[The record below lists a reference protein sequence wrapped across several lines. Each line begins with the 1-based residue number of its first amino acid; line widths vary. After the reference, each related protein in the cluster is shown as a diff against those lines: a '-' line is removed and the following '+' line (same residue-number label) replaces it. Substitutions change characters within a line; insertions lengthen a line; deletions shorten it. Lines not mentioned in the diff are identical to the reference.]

1 MTATDQVCSP
11 TGTGSLM
18 PAHRRHHHHRRA
30 LSVLLGAVC
39 AVLCLTTAAQ
49 AAPEPHLTVSLTHD
63 PATFQRGDRDADVF
77 VTVTNSGD
85 APTGGPVSATLDIP
99 AGLRLRYR
107 ASFEVNDVLPV
118 SCTSVGSVN
127 AGAPFT
133 CTTQNTLAPGETQTV
148 VKASFNVAADA
159 PDQVT
164 TSVTASAAGASDVTA
179 EDQIPVIDR
188 RPFDLTSFTARSLDS
203 VGDDD
208 PVAGGHPYEAT
219 TSFSFPTWR
228 AYDQATVGGPNSP
241 PVEQM
246 RYIWVELPPGF
257 VGAASA
263 AARCPLAVIGA
274 PLFFPPC
281 PAASQVGSVVLTN
294 FSGALSPSPMYNVP
308 PEKGYPAEFAFK
320 FSGTQ
325 VIASY
330 PQVRS
335 RGGGYGLNITVP
347 KASHADIAGVSVT
360 LWGVPSQ
367 HPGTGPFGSGP
378 PTGGAPIPFLSNQ
391 SNCLDAQP
399 TTKIYVDSWQHPAKL
414 QSDGT
419 PDLSDPNWKSRSAPA
434 PVITGCDAPA
444 LADQFKPTISAG
456 PTSTD
461 AGGSTAADTPT
472 GYHVDLAFPQSNDP
486 TDPDTVFDPSV
497 PQAPQLKDAT
507 VTLPAGVAVSP
518 SAADG
523 LGGCSDVPGDDRVN
537 LDSISPVS
545 CPESSKIGSVVA
557 TSPLLAS
564 HDPDTDAVTGAEP
577 LEGDV
582 FLIKPHP
589 GDLDPT
595 GDRDGRFRMLIQIDD
610 PLLGLNAKLP
620 GIVTA
625 DKVTGWLT
633 ARFTDNPQ
641 LPVKHLSLTFKAGD
655 RAPLVNPT
663 TCGAARTSGVF
674 TPWSRGGTRSDGVV
688 VPGTPDATSDSS
700 FDVSW
705 DGKGAGCPSALPFGP
720 SMTAGTA
727 SSLAGASS
735 PFTFDVTREDRTDV
749 FKNVNVTLPGGLLA
763 TVKDVPLCADADA
776 NAGSCP
782 VASRVGSA
790 TVAAGSG
797 ASPFYLRDQP
807 VSLTGPYKGAPYGL
821 AIAVHAVA
829 GPFDLG
835 TVVVRQALNIDP
847 DDAHVTVVSDPLP
860 TMRDGVPLRVRR
872 INVVV
877 DRPGFMRSPTSCAA
891 KAIGASIGSLNGTT
905 VNLNS
910 SFAVDG
916 CSKLPFAPK
925 LAMRL
930 TGSKETKV
938 GGHPGI
944 EATVT
949 QRPGEA
955 AIKSAE
961 VTLPLSLA
969 LDPDHA
975 ASENLCEY
983 TDGLADRCPEKS
995 VIGTATAV
1003 SPLLK
1008 APLTGKV
1015 FFVKGVRFDPKSG
1028 RQIRTLPTLLLELR
1042 GEVSLNLRATSSVP
1056 DNKHLVSTFSMIP
1069 DAPISSFALK
1079 LDSGKNGI
1087 LVVTDGANVCAETE
1101 KPFLSAVAQN
1111 GKRVDRAM
1119 SLTPDCPLAVAS
1131 KTFTAKSARVKV
1143 TGIGAGT
1150 VTISGAGLKT
1160 TKRTITAA
1168 TSATVTAPLTA
1179 KGRQLRRAKRDIRI
1193 KVSYRPKGAKK
1204 AKVAYSTAARTAKK
1218 ARAKARA

>member
-1 MTATDQVCSP
+1 MTATDQVRRS
-11 TGTGSLM
+11 TTTGSLM
-18 PAHRRHHHHRRA
+18 PAPRTHRHNRYRT
-30 LSVLLGAVC
+30 LVVLFGAVC
-39 AVLCLTTAAQ
+39 AVLCLASAAH
-49 AAPEPHLTVSLTHD
+49 AAGPGLSVSLTHD
-63 PATFQRGDRDADVF
+63 PTTFHRGDRDADVI
-77 VTVTNSGD
+77 VEVTNTGD
-85 APTGGPVSATLDIP
+85 APVDLPISATVVLP
-99 AGLRLRYR
+99 AGLQLR
-107 ASFEVNDVLPV
+107 AFQDLGFAGVACP
-118 SCTSVGSVN
+118 SVQSVN
-127 AGAPFT
+127 AGAPLI
-133 CTTQNTLAPGETQTV
+133 CTNPAGSAPALAPGR
-148 VKASFNVAADA
+148 SRRLVAASLIVAGDA
-159 PDQVT
+159 AGQLT
-164 TSVTASAAGASDVTA
+164 TSVTVSAAGASDVTA
-179 EDQIPVIDR
+179 EDHIPVLER
-188 RPFDLTSFTARSLDS
+188 LVFGPFDFSARSLDAG
-203 VGDDD
+203 GDDYT
-208 PVAGGHPYEAT
+208 VAGGHPYEAT
-219 TSFSFPTWR
+219 TSFHFPTFR
-228 AYDQATVGGPNSP
+228 GDEGGVFPGGDI
-241 PVEQM
+241 PVENV
-246 RYIWVELPPGF
+246 RNIWVQLPPGF

-263 AARCPLAVIGA
+263 APRCPLSELAKGS
-274 PLFFPPC
+274 PQC
-281 PAASQVGSVVLTN
+281 PAGSQVGTLTLYKPGLAAKQVL
-294 FSGALSPSPMYNVP
+294 YNMV

-320 FSGTQ
+320 FATDA
-325 VIASY
+325 VVSY
-330 PQVRS
+330 PQLRP
-335 RGGGYGLNITVP
+335 RGEGYGLNFTVP
-347 KASHADIAGVSVT
+347 GASRYLITGVSAT

-367 HPGTGPFGSGP
+367 HPGTGPFGFGP
-378 PTGGAPIPFLSNQ
+378 PTGGPPIPFLSNQ
-391 SNCLDAQP
+391 SDCLDAQP
-399 TTKIYVDSWQHPAKL
+399 TAKIYVDSWEHPARKR
-414 QSDGT
+414 SDGT
-419 PDLSDPNWKSRSAPA
+419 PDLTDPNWKSSSTPAPA
-434 PVITGCDAPA
+434 ITGCNAPA
-444 LADQFKPTISAG
+444 LADQFKPTIDAG
-456 PTSTD
+456 PSSAD
-461 AGGSTAADTPT
+461 AGGSSAADTPS
-472 GYHVDLAFPQSNDP
+472 GYQVDLSFPQSNDS

-523 LGGCSDVPGDDRVN
+523 LDGCSDVPGNDQVN
-537 LDSISPVS
+537 LESINPVT
-545 CPESSKIGSVVA
+545 CPDASRIGSVVA

-564 HDPDTDAVTGAEP
+564 HDSETDAVTGAES
-577 LEGDV
+577 LAGDV

-589 GDLDPT
+589 GDLDPS
-595 GDRDGRFRMLIQIDD
+595 GDRGGRFRLLIQ
-610 PLLGLNAKLP
+610 LNSERYGLNVKLP

-625 DKVTGWLT
+625 DKMTGRLV

-641 LPVKHLSLTFKAGD
+641 LPVKYLSLTFKAGD

-663 TCGAARTSGVF
+663 SCGAATTTGVF

-688 VPGTPDATSDSS
+688 VPGTPDRTDSSS

-705 DGKGAGCPSALPFGP
+705 DGKGASCPAALPFGP
-720 SMTAGTA
+720 AMTAGTA
-727 SSLAGASS
+727 SDLAGWSS

-749 FKNVNVTLPGGLLA
+749 FKNVSVTLPGGLLA
-763 TVKDVPLCADADA
+763 AVKDVPLCADADA

-797 ASPFYLRDQP
+797 ASPFYVRDQP

-860 TMRDGVPLRVRR
+860 TIRDGVPLRVRR

-877 DRPGFMRSPTSCAA
+877 DRPGFMRSPTSCAS
-891 KAIGASIGSLNGTT
+891 KAIGAAVGSLNGTT
-905 VNLNS
+905 VNLS
-910 SFAVDG
+910 APFAVDG
-916 CSKLPFAPK
+916 CAKLPFAPK
-925 LAMRL
+925 LAMKL

-944 EATVT
+944 EALVT

-955 AIKSAE
+955 ALKSAE

-983 TDGLADRCPEKS
+983 TDGLADRCPQKS
-995 VIGTATAV
+995 VIGTATAI

-1008 APLTGKV
+1008 TPLSGKV
-1015 FFVKGVRFDPKSG
+1015 FFVKGVRTDPKSG

-1042 GEVSLNLRATSSVP
+1042 GEVSLNLRASSSVP

-1069 DAPISSFALK
+1069 DAPISSFQLK

-1087 LVVTDGANVCAETE
+1087 LVVTDGANVCADTE

-1111 GKRVDRAM
+1111 GKRVDSAM

-1131 KTFTAKSARVKV
+1131 KTFTTTSARVKV

-1150 VTISGAGLKT
+1150 ITVSGSGLKT
-1160 TKRTITAA
+1160 TRRTIKAT
-1168 TSATVTAPLTA
+1168 TSATVTAKLTA
-1179 KGRQLRRAKRDIRI
+1179 KGRQLRRAKRDIRV

-1204 AKVAYSTAARTAKK
+1204 AKVTYSTAARTAHKS
-1218 ARAKARA
+1218 AKAKTRA

>member
-1 MTATDQVCSP
+1 MTTPDQVRRS
-11 TGTGSLM
+11 TGTGPLM
-18 PAHRRHHHHRRA
+18 LTPRTHPHPRRRA
-30 LSVLLGAVC
+30 LLVLLGAVV
-39 AVLCLTTAAQ
+39 AVLCLAPAAH
-49 AAPEPHLTVSLTHD
+49 AAGPELTVSITHD
-63 PATFQRGDRDADVF
+63 LPNISGQLDYPNFQRGDLDAAVV

-85 APTGGPVSATLDIP
+85 APTGGPVSAAITLP
-99 AGLRLRYR
+99 AGLQLRY
-107 ASFEVNDVLPV
+107 SEGEGCPTVQ
-118 SCTSVGSVN
+118 SVN
-127 AGAPFT
+127 AGTPFT
-133 CTTQNTLAPGETQTV
+133 CTTTFPLAPGNSRTW
-148 VKASFNVAADA
+148 KASLIVANDA
-159 PDQVT
+159 ASELTP
-164 TSVTASAAGASDVTA
+164 SVTASATGVSDVTV
-179 EDQIPVIDR
+179 EDHISVVDRPPFGPVD
-188 RPFDLTSFTARSLDS
+188 FVARSLDAA
-203 VGDDD
+203 GDDD
-208 PVAGGHPYEAT
+208 TVAGGHPYEAT
-219 TSFSFPTWR
+219 TSFAFPAWR
-228 AYDQATVGGPNSP
+228 GTIGNAVIPDSTI
-241 PVEQM
+241 PVEDVHN
-246 RYIWVELPPGF
+246 IWVELPPGF

-263 AARCPLAVIGA
+263 APRCPLALIQDPA
-274 PLFFPPC
+274 AFFTSC
-281 PAASQVGSVVLTN
+281 PAASRVGTVVFLGGSSPLTSYM
-294 FSGALSPSPMYNVP
+294 FNVV

-320 FSGTQ
+320 IFGNGAVTN
-325 VIASY
+325 Y
-330 PQVRS
+330 PQLRA
-335 RGGGYGLNITVP
+335 RGGGYGLNFTVP
-347 KASHADIAGVSVT
+347 GASRFSIHSVSVT

-367 HPGTGPFGSGP
+367 RNGVGGP
-378 PTGGAPIPFLSNQ
+378 PIPFLSNQ
-391 SNCLDAQP
+391 SDCLDAQP
-399 TTKIYVDSWQHPAKL
+399 TSKIFVDSWQHPAKMR
-414 QSDGT
+414 SDGT
-419 PDLSDPNWKSRSAPA
+419 PDLSDPNWKSSPAPA
-434 PVITGCDAPA
+434 PPITGCDNPL
-444 LADQFKPTISAG
+444 LADQFKPSISAG

-461 AGGSTAADTPT
+461 AGGSTAADTPS
-472 GYHVDLAFPQSNDP
+472 GYRVDLAFPQSNDP

-507 VTLPAGVAVSP
+507 VTLPAGTAISP

-523 LGGCSDVPGDDRVN
+523 LGGCSDVAGDDQVR

-557 TSPLLAS
+557 TSPLLAAR
-564 HDPDTDAVTGAEP
+564 DPESDAVTGAEP
-577 LEGDV
+577 LDGDV
-582 FLIKPHP
+582 FIIKPHP
-589 GDLDPT
+589 GDLDPS
-595 GDRDGRFRMLIQIDD
+595 GDRDGRFRLLIQVDN
-610 PLLGLNAKLP
+610 PRLGLNIKLP
-620 GIVTA
+620 GLVTA
-625 DKVTGWLT
+625 DKATGRLV

-655 RAPLVNPT
+655 RAPLVNPVS
-663 TCGAARTSGVF
+663 CGAARTTGVF

-688 VPGTPDATSDSS
+688 VPGTPDATADAS

-705 DGKGAGCPSALPFGP
+705 DGKGAACPGVLPFGP
-720 SMTAGTA
+720 AITAGTA
-727 SSLAGASS
+727 SNLAGGSS

-763 TVKDVPLCADADA
+763 AVKDVPLCVDADA

-782 VASRVGSA
+782 VDSRVGSA
-790 TVAAGSG
+790 TVAAGAG
-797 ASPFYLRDQP
+797 GSPFYLRDQP
-807 VSLTGPYKGAPYGL
+807 VALTGPYKGAPYGL

-860 TMRDGVPLRVRR
+860 TIRDGVPLRVRR
-872 INVVV
+872 INVTV

-891 KAIGASIGSLNGTT
+891 KAIGASLGSLGGQT
-905 VNLNS
+905 VSLS
-910 SFAVDG
+910 SPFAVDG
-916 CSKLPFAPK
+916 CAKLPFAPK
-925 LAMRL
+925 LAMKL

-938 GGHPGI
+938 GGHPGV
-944 EATVT
+944 EALVT

-955 AIKSAE
+955 APRSVE

-983 TDGLADRCPEKS
+983 TDGLADRCPQKS
-995 VIGTATAV
+995 VIGTATAI

-1015 FFVKGVRFDPKSG
+1015 FFVKGVRTDPKSG

-1042 GEVSLNLRATSSVP
+1042 GEVSLNLRASSSVP

-1087 LVVTDGANVCAETE
+1087 LVVTDGANVCAEAE

-1119 SLTPDCPLAVAS
+1119 SLTPECPLAVVS
-1131 KTFTAKSARVKV
+1131 KTFTKTSARVKV

-1150 VTISGAGLKT
+1150 VTVSGAGLKT

-1168 TSATVTAPLTA
+1168 TSATVTTKLTA

-1193 KVSYRPKGAKK
+1193 KVSYLPKGAKK
-1204 AKVAYSTAARTAKK
+1204 AKVTYSTAARTAKK

>member
-1 MTATDQVCSP
+1 MTTTDHVRSS
-11 TGTGSLM
+11 TGTGSPM
-18 PAHRRHHHHRRA
+18 PAHRRHHHRA
-30 LSVLLGAVC
+30 LLVLLSAMC
-39 AVLCLTTAAQ
+39 AVLCLASAAQ
-49 AAPEPHLTVSLTHD
+49 AAGPQLTVSVTHN
-63 PATFQRGDRDADVF
+63 PTPYQRGDLADDFAVM
-77 VTVTNSGD
+77 VTNSGD
-85 APTGGPVSATLDIP
+85 APTGGPVSAALTIPPGLAVQKIFVQGTDHCTTL
-99 AGLRLRYR
+99 
-107 ASFEVNDVLPV
+107 ASV
-118 SCTSVGSVN
+118 T
-127 AGAPFT
+127 AGAPLT
-133 CTTQNTLAPGETQTV
+133 CTTQDPLGPGDSRTIIVGKLAT
-148 VKASFNVAADA
+148 SADA
-159 PDQVT
+159 AGDEIA
-164 TSVTASAAGASDVTA
+164 SVTASAAGAADVTV
-179 EDQIPVIDR
+179 EHHIPVIDR
-188 RPFDLTSFTARSLDS
+188 RPFAPLGFSARSLDAG
-203 VGDDD
+203 GDDYT
-208 PVAGGHPYEAT
+208 VAGGHPFEANS
-219 TSFSFPTWR
+219 SFSFATW
-228 AYDQATVGGPNSP
+228 AGDIANFLPGDGVPY
-241 PVEQM
+241 PVEEV
-246 RYIWVELPPGF
+246 RNIWVELPPGF

-263 AARCPLAVIGA
+263 APRCSLSQMSNVA
-274 PLFFPPC
+274 LQC
-281 PAASQVGSVVLTN
+281 SPASRVGVLTLT
-294 FSGALSPSPMYNVP
+294 FSGGAVPYDLYNMV

-320 FSGTQ
+320 ALNNAIVT
-325 VIASY
+325 Y
-330 PQVRS
+330 PQLRP

-347 KASHADIAGVSVT
+347 GASRFKIRGVSAT

-367 HPGTGPFGSGP
+367 RNGAGGP
-378 PTGGAPIPFLSNQ
+378 AIPFLSNQ
-391 SNCLDAQP
+391 SDCLDPQP
-399 TTKIYVDSWQHPAKL
+399 VSKIYVDSWEHPARMR
-414 QSDGT
+414 SDGT
-419 PDLSDPNWKSRSAPA
+419 PDLSDPNWKSSSAPA
-434 PVITGCDAPA
+434 PAITGCDNPA
-444 LADQFKPTISAG
+444 LADQFKPSISAG
-456 PTSTD
+456 PTPDT
-461 AGGSTAADTPT
+461 GSTAADAPS
-472 GYHVDLAFPQSNDP
+472 GYRVDLSFPQSNDP

-523 LGGCSDVPGDDRVN
+523 LDGCSDVPDNDQVN
-537 LDSISPVS
+537 LDSIDPVT
-545 CPESSKIGSVVA
+545 CPDGSKIGSVVG

-564 HDPDTDAVTGAEP
+564 YDPDTDAMTGALP
-577 LEGDV
+577 LDGDV
-582 FLIKPHP
+582 YLVKPHP
-589 GDLDPT
+589 GDLSAS
-595 GDRDGRFRMLIQIDD
+595 GDQDGKFRILIQLENDLRGI
-610 PLLGLNAKLP
+610 NVKLP

-625 DKVTGWLT
+625 DKATGRLT
-633 ARFTDNPQ
+633 ARFTNNPQ
-641 LPVKHLSLTFKAGD
+641 LPVKRLSLTFKSGD
-655 RAPLVNPT
+655 RAPLVNPVS
-663 TCGAARTSGVF
+663 CGAATTSGVF

-688 VPGTPDATSDSS
+688 VAGTPDATSSSS

-705 DGKGAGCPSALPFGP
+705 DGKGAGCPAALPFGP
-720 SMTAGTA
+720 AMTAGTA
-727 SSLAGASS
+727 SGLAGASS
-735 PFTFDVTREDRTDV
+735 PLTFDVTRQDRTDV

-763 TVKDVPLCADADA
+763 RVKDVPLCSDADADT
-776 NAGSCP
+776 GSCP
-782 VASRVGSA
+782 VGSRVGSA

-797 ASPFYLRDQP
+797 GSPFYLRNQP

-860 TMRDGVPLRVRR
+860 TVRDGVPLRVRR

-877 DRPGFMRSPTSCAA
+877 DRPGFMRSPTSCAS
-891 KAIGASIGSLNGTT
+891 KAIGASVGSLGGQT
-905 VNLNS
+905 VNLS
-910 SFAVDG
+910 SPFAVDG
-916 CSKLPFAPK
+916 CSRLPFAPK

-944 EATVT
+944 EALVT

-983 TDGLADRCPEKS
+983 TDGLADRCPQKS
-995 VIGTATAV
+995 VIGTATAI

-1015 FFVKGVRFDPKSG
+1015 FFVKGVRTDPKSG

-1042 GEVSLNLRATSSVP
+1042 GEVSLNLRASSSVP

-1087 LVVTDGANVCAETE
+1087 LVVTDGANVCTDTE

-1111 GKRVDRAM
+1111 GKRVDSAM

-1131 KTFTAKSARVKV
+1131 KTFTTKSARVKV

-1160 TKRTITAA
+1160 TRRTITAA
-1168 TSATVTAPLTA
+1168 TSATITAKLTA

-1193 KVSYRPKGAKK
+1193 KVSYRPRGAEK
-1204 AKVAYSTAARTAKK
+1204 AKVTYSTTARTAKK
-1218 ARAKARA
+1218 VRA

>member
-1 MTATDQVCSP
+1 MTTIDPIRSSTT
-11 TGTGSLM
+11 TGWPM
-18 PAHRRHHHHRRA
+18 PAHRTHHRT
-30 LSVLLGAVC
+30 LLVLLGALC
-39 AVLCLTTAAQ
+39 AVLCLASAAQ
-49 AAPEPHLTVSLTHD
+49 AAGPQLTVSLTHL
-63 PATFQRGDRDADVF
+63 PTTYQRGDVDAEF
-77 VTVTNSGD
+77 TVTVANSGD
-85 APTGGPVSATLDIP
+85 APTSGPVSASLALP
-99 AGLRLRYR
+99 AGLQL
-107 ASFEVNDVLPV
+107 SFRRGEGC
-118 SCTSVGSVN
+118 SSVQSVN
-127 AGAPFT
+127 AGAPLT
-133 CTTQNTLAPGETQTV
+133 CTTQGALAPGDPPTKMMEG
-148 VKASFNVAADA
+148 SFVVAADA
-159 PDQVT
+159 ASELT
-164 TSVTASAAGASDVTA
+164 TSVTASAAGASDVTV
-179 EDQIPVIDR
+179 EDHIPVIDR
-188 RPFDLTSFTARSLDS
+188 PLFGAYDFSARSLDS
-203 VGDDD
+203 GGDDYT
-208 PVAGGHPYEAT
+208 VAGGHPYEAT
-219 TSFSFPTWR
+219 TSFVFPTYR
-228 AYDQATVGGPNSP
+228 GSTPAQDGLFPGIPL
-241 PVEQM
+241 PVEEV
-246 RYIWVELPPGF
+246 RNIWVQLPPGF

-263 AARCPLAVIGA
+263 AARCPLSQLQN
-274 PLFFPPC
+274 PLAGFLPC
-281 PAASQVGSVVLTN
+281 PSSSQVGTLTLSVAG
-294 FSGALSPSPMYNVP
+294 GAFPNPLFNMT

-320 FSGTQ
+320 FGNT
-325 VIASY
+325 VVVSY
-330 PQVRS
+330 PQLRP
-335 RGGGYGLNITVP
+335 RGGGYGLNFTVP
-347 KASHADIAGVSVT
+347 GASRYKIRGVSAT

-367 HPGTGPFGSGP
+367 HPGLGGSP
-378 PTGGAPIPFLSNQ
+378 PRGGTPIPFLSNQ
-391 SNCLDAQP
+391 SDCLDAQP
-399 TTKIYVDSWQHPAKL
+399 TSKIYVDSWEHPARMRA
-414 QSDGT
+414 DGT
-419 PDLSDPNWKSRSAPA
+419 PDLSDPNWKSSSTPA
-434 PVITGCDAPA
+434 PPVTGCDAPA
-444 LADQFKPTISAG
+444 LVDQFKPSISAA
-456 PTSTD
+456 PLSAD
-461 AGGSTAADTPT
+461 AGGSSATDSPS
-472 GYHVDLAFPQSNDP
+472 GYRVDLTFPQVNDP
-486 TDPDTVFDPSV
+486 TDPDTVFDPSI

-518 SAADG
+518 SAGDG
-523 LGGCSDVPGDDRVN
+523 LDGCSDVPGDDQVN
-537 LDSISPVS
+537 LDSIRPVS
-545 CPESSKIGSVVA
+545 CPDASKIGSVVA

-564 HDPDTDAVTGAEP
+564 HDPESDAVTGAES
-577 LEGDV
+577 LAGDV

-589 GDLDPT
+589 GDLDPL
-595 GDRDGRFRMLIQIDD
+595 GDRDGRFRLLIQINSERY
-610 PLLGLNAKLP
+610 GLNAKLP

-625 DKVTGWLT
+625 DKSTGRLV

-655 RAPLVNPT
+655 RAPLVNPV
-663 TCGAARTSGVF
+663 TCGVATTTGVF

-688 VPGTPDATSDSS
+688 VPGTPDATSNSS

-705 DGKGAGCPSALPFGP
+705 DGKGAGCPAALPFGP
-720 SMTAGTA
+720 AMTAGTA
-727 SSLAGASS
+727 SNLAGTSS
-735 PFTFDVTREDRTDV
+735 PFTFDLTREDRTDV
-749 FKNVNVTLPGGLLA
+749 FKNVNVSLPGGLLA
-763 TVKDVPLCADADA
+763 AVKDVPLCADADA

-782 VASRVGSA
+782 VGSRVGSA

-797 ASPFYLRDQP
+797 PRPFYLRDQP

-821 AIAVHAVA
+821 AIAVRAVA

-877 DRPGFMRSPTSCAA
+877 DRPGFMRSPTSCEG
-891 KAIGASIGSLNGTT
+891 KAIGASVGSLNGTT

-910 SFAVDG
+910 PFAVDG
-916 CSKLPFAPK
+916 CAKLPFAPK

-944 EATVT
+944 EATLT

-955 AIKSAE
+955 ALKSAE

-1015 FFVKGVRFDPKSG
+1015 FFVKGVRTDPKSG

-1069 DAPISSFALK
+1069 DAPISSFQLK
-1079 LDSGKNGI
+1079 LDRGKNGI
-1087 LVVTDGANVCAETE
+1087 LVVTDGANVCAATE

-1119 SLTPDCPLAVAS
+1119 SLTPECPLAVAS
-1131 KTFTAKSARVKV
+1131 KTFTKTSARVKV

-1150 VTISGAGLKT
+1150 VTVSGTGLKT
-1160 TKRTITAA
+1160 TKRTIAAA
-1168 TSATVTAPLTA
+1168 TSATVVAKLTA

-1193 KVSYRPKGAKK
+1193 KVSFRPKGAKK
-1204 AKVAYSTAARTAKK
+1204 AKVTYSTKARTAHKGSK
-1218 ARAKARA
+1218 TRARA